1 VTWSHPVSNFLA
13 QLFQSEKKLWKS
25 SGVGVLNIYFQP
37 LTDPPAIAIGLERWS
52 GSVVFLVENE
62 DAQGTSD
69 MMSLLKLFLSDRA
82 RDSYRGRLSPLNL
95 SYNLNSPSQGDL
107 ESPRE

>member
-1 VTWSHPVSNFLA
+1 VSNFLA

-52 GSVVFLVENE
+52 GSVVFLS
-62 DAQGTSD
+62 TSP
-69 MMSLLKLFLSDRA
+69 
-82 RDSYRGRLSPLNL
+82 DSYRDPLRVLSPT
-95 SYNLNSPSQGDL
+95 SPVL
-107 ESPRE
+107 RPPSPEREGNRIFLVFEKGMGFF